1 MGKYDRQPNRKIS
14 EIDEDKSMQA
24 DRSPPIKGKFYFIYD
39 DNLNLVLEDK
49 TKRGLEVR
57 ERNNDEKYN
66 VDADKGMI
74 HDIDGIGHKVGIRWY
89 FPKSKYHVEDV
100 IKIAQEMDA
109 RYKAIQ
115 EMTCPDD
122 DNS

>member
-1 MGKYDRQPNRKIS
+1 
-14 EIDEDKSMQA
+14 MQA

-57 ERNNDEKYN
+57 ERNNDDKYN
-66 VDADKGMI
+66 VDAEKGMI
-74 HDIDGIGHKVGIRWY
+74 HDMDGIGHKVGIRWY
-89 FPKSKYHVEDV
+89 FPKSKYQVEHV
-100 IKIAQEMDA
+100 IKIAEEMDA

>member
-24 DRSPPIKGKFYFIYD
+24 DRSPSIKGKFYFIYD
-39 DNLNLVLEDK
+39 ENLNLVLEDK

-57 ERNNDEKYN
+57 ERNNDDKYN

-74 HDIDGIGHKVGIRWY
+74 HDMDGIGHKVGIRWY
-89 FPKSKYHVEDV
+89 FPKSKYQVEDV
-100 IKIAQEMDA
+100 IKIAEEMDA